1 MIDSPIVTQSF
12 GIIAVEP
19 NIPNSVVGELQGC
32 CYKSPVL
39 GDLSDPVNF
48 KNDINGFLFK
58 KNFSGENIVL
68 TLEKN
73 GGSALGGTDIPLV
86 DNTYGTF
93 YNFGDFTLYPNYI
106 GYQIHWRNVLIVDGE
121 GTYRLR
127 VDSTLLTG
135 SSTSYSVSF
144 NLKTYSEQ
152 RASGTFRIQS
162 IMNGYLRNPDF
173 DYSGLNWL
181 DGLRVEGFFGNRQ
194 AEYEEERIIYRNR
207 QVKQLRSELLNKY
220 TCQTLHIP
228 SCITDSII
236 EYHNF
241 ANVILFTGY
250 NARNHKNTYVQKE
263 IILAIIVPLIAV
275 PIIALIGFFLK
286 GLLKSVQL
294 AISKQSVSIEKLEKS
309 QNDSLKGLDE
319 KFTSFQLTIQKV
331 FLTLTSVEK
340 DLERANENLNKTN
353 QIANRNSEL
362 IAEHKNKIFNL
373 DNNLKQLMTELKE
386 QEKKVDLLT
395 RSLFGLK
402 TNCEK

>member
-1 MIDSPIVTQSF
+1 MKI
-12 GIIAVEP
+12 
-19 NIPNSVVGELQGC
+19 
-32 CYKSPVL
+32 
-39 GDLSDPVNF
+39 
-48 KNDINGFLFK
+48 
-58 KNFSGENIVL
+58 
-68 TLEKN
+68 
-73 GGSALGGTDIPLV
+73 
-86 DNTYGTF
+86 
-93 YNFGDFTLYPNYI
+93 
-106 GYQIHWRNVLIVDGE
+106 
-121 GTYRLR
+121 
-127 VDSTLLTG
+127 
-135 SSTSYSVSF
+135 
-144 NLKTYSEQ
+144 
-152 RASGTFRIQS
+152 
-162 IMNGYLRNPDF
+162 
-173 DYSGLNWL
+173 
-181 DGLRVEGFFGNRQ
+181 
-194 AEYEEERIIYRNR
+194 
-207 QVKQLRSELLNKY
+207 
-220 TCQTLHIP
+220 
-228 SCITDSII
+228 
-236 EYHNF
+236 
-241 ANVILFTGY
+241 
-250 NARNHKNTYVQKE
+250 E

-395 RSLFGLK
+395 RSLFELT

>member
-241 ANVILFTGY
+241 ANVILFTDY

-263 IILAIIVPLIAV
+263 VVLDSIDSIDYKSSTNLAPLQITY
-275 PIIALIGFFLK
+275 K
-286 GLLKSVQL
+286 DYVQDYT
-294 AISKQSVSIEKLEKS
+294 K
-309 QNDSLKGLDE
+309 
-319 KFTSFQLTIQKV
+319 
-331 FLTLTSVEK
+331 
-340 DLERANENLNKTN
+340 EN
-353 QIANRNSEL
+353 
-362 IAEHKNKIFNL
+362 
-373 DNNLKQLMTELKE
+373 
-386 QEKKVDLLT
+386 
-395 RSLFGLK
+395 
-402 TNCEK
+402 C